1 MMKNTVVWIFLLL
14 LASCAGNN
22 GYVIKGLITNNSV
35 PIDSGTVYIF
45 NSDMSH
51 ADTTTIEQGRFVFKG
66 KVEIPDIYFIMVEG
80 SRAFSQLFLENDKFS
95 LTASLDKNMNDIEIE
110 GGENQKL
117 YNLDSEKEREISKK
131 YNFETLN
138 IEYQNPETSLVRKDE
153 IFEVFSSIKKEIGEY
168 KSELMDKNPSS
179 YFTLKHLLTN
189 VDGMSFEEA
198 ERRLSAFT
206 SDERFVHNKDVD
218 AISLAI
224 TQLKLIQPGMQ
235 APDFTTPDRDGN
247 TIAFSD
253 IYKANKITLLDFW
266 ASWCAPCR
274 KVHPALKEIYEE
286 YHSKG
291 LEIFAVSFDNS
302 RDKWLEAINEDS
314 LPWLHVSDIKYWNTA
329 SRDLYQVTYVPQY
342 ILVDSNG
349 IILKRKLS
357 EPEIAQF
364 LTKSFEGL
372 ER

>member
-1 MMKNTVVWIFLLL
+1 MMKNTVVWICLLL
-14 LASCAGNN
+14 LVGCTCNN

-66 KVEIPDIYFIMVEG
+66 RIENPDIYFIMVEG

-95 LTASLDKNMNDIEIE
+95 LTASLDKNMNDIIIK

-117 YNLDSEKEREISKK
+117 YNLEAEKEREISKK
-131 YNFETLN
+131 YNFESLN
-138 IEYQNPETSLVRKDE
+138 IEYQNPETSQVRKDE
-153 IFEVFSSIKKEIGEY
+153 IFEVFGSIKKEIGEY
-168 KSELMDKNPSS
+168 KSELMDKNPTS
-179 YFTLKHLLTN
+179 YFTLKHLLTD

-198 ERRLSAFT
+198 ESRLSVFT

-235 APDFTTPDRDGN
+235 APDFTTPDREGN
-247 TIAFSD
+247 PVAFSD

-274 KVHPALKEIYEE
+274 KVHPALKEIYED
-286 YHSKG
+286 YHKKG

-302 RDKWLEAINEDS
+302 RDKWLEAIEEDG
-314 LPWLHVSDIKYWNTA
+314 LPWLHVSDLKYWNTA

-342 ILVDSNG
+342 ILVDSKG

-364 LTKSFEGL
+364 LSGYPS
-372 ER
+372 